1 MATPAEILS
10 ESECTVCS
18 GSADLFQT
26 MAIGILRQILT
37 NLGAPMTQ
45 AEINAESACFL
56 CYGMSQAEAAILV
69 LLNAVEAN
77 GGGGG
82 GGGTIQVYTG
92 AAPPA
97 APDDP
102 TKPALYYPTGG
113 GTLLQWDGAA
123 WV

>member
-1 MATPAEILS
+1 MAT
-10 ESECTVCS
+10 C
-18 GSADLFQT
+18 SAD
-26 MAIGILRQILT
+26 
-37 NLGAPMTQ
+37 
-45 AEINAESACFL
+45 
-56 CYGMSQAEAAILV
+56 V
-69 LLNAVEAN
+69 LLESGKCFQCLTKKELQIVIAQLLCEIKTN

-113 GTLLQWDGAA
+113 GTLFQWDGAA